1 MDAEAA
7 KAEKK
12 TNRYALYSSLV
23 ASMITIIFGYD
34 TGVMSGA
41 LLFMEEELALNH
53 MQVQLLAGILN
64 VLALFGSIMAGK
76 STDYFGRRWSIAI
89 ASFLFMLG
97 SILMGWGPNYGTV
110 LAGRCA
116 AGIGVG
122 FALMV
127 APVYASEIAGAKTRG
142 LVGSLPE
149 LGIGIGIFLGYLGNY
164 FFSDLPLTV
173 GWRVML
179 GIAAVPSLGLL
190 FVIFKLPESPRWLA
204 LQGRLGDA
212 KKVLMRTSN
221 TKEEAEVRF
230 NGIKEAVGI
239 DENCQDDVVVIP
251 KKEEE
256 ASVWRE
262 MIFPTPTVRRV
273 MLAAIGIH
281 FFEHA
286 TGIEA
291 VMLYSPRIFRKAGI
305 TKRKNLLR
313 CTIGV
318 GATKVLF
325 LVISTFLLDRLGRRK
340 LLLGSVAGMIF
351 TLGVLGVTLTFAGNA
366 TGTLTWALVVSIIA
380 VYGFV
385 ASFNSGLGPCTWVYS
400 AEIWPIHLRAQGSGV
415 AVAVNRLMNAT
426 ISMTFISI
434 YTAITIGGTF
444 FLFCG
449 MAVIAF
455 VFFYYLCPETKGK
468 SLEEI
473 QMLFTKQKKN
483 ADAV

>member
-1 MDAEAA
+1 MAKSAEDRY
-7 KAEKK
+7 
-12 TNRYALYSSLV
+12 NNYALGSSLV

-41 LLFMEEELALNH
+41 MLFMEEELHLSH
-53 MQVQLLAGILN
+53 MQLQVLAGILN
-64 VLALFGSIMAGK
+64 VLALFGSLMAGK
-76 STDYFGRRWSIAI
+76 TSDYFGRRWSIAI
-89 ASFLFMLG
+89 ASFLFMVG

-110 LAGRCA
+110 LAGRSA

-122 FALMV
+122 YALMV
-127 APVYASEIAGAKTRG
+127 APVYAAEIAGAKTRG
-142 LVGSLPE
+142 FLSSLPE

-164 FFSDLPLTV
+164 FFSNLPLRV

-179 GIAAVPSLGLL
+179 GIAAVPSLILL

-204 LQGRLGDA
+204 LNGRLGDA

-221 TKEEAEVRF
+221 TEEEAEVRF
-230 NGIKEAVGI
+230 NGIKEAIGI
-239 DENCQDDVVVIP
+239 DESCKDDVVVVP
-251 KKEEE
+251 KKGNEGN
-256 ASVWRE
+256 VWRE
-262 MIFPTPTVRRV
+262 LLFPTPTVRRV
-273 MLAAIGIH
+273 MLASLGIH

-313 CTIGV
+313 ATIGV
-318 GATKVLF
+318 GFTKVLF
-325 LVISTFLLDRLGRRK
+325 LVISSFLLDKVGRRK
-340 LLLGSVAGMIF
+340 LLLGSVGGMIC
-351 TLGVLGVTLTFAGNA
+351 TLMVLGISLTAAGRA
-366 TGTLTWALVVSIIA
+366 TETLTWALVVSIMG

-385 ASFNSGLGPCTWVYS
+385 ACFNSGLGPCTWVYS
-400 AEIWPIHLRAQGSGV
+400 AEVWPIHLRAQGSGI
-415 AVAVNRLMNAT
+415 AVAINRLMNAS

-444 FLFCG
+444 FLFG
-449 MAVIAF
+449 GIAVIAW

-473 QMLFTKQKKN
+473 QMLFTKKGKN
-483 ADAV
+483 AETAAV